1 MNDYKWNLKIF
12 FNTPKNESPE
22 NRENTEEIFFETFN
36 VPGLGEQELFDLIGY
51 KKWIENDVKV
61 RKKVLNR
68 LTDIVIN

>member
-36 VPGLGEQELFDLIGY
+36 VPGLEEQELFDLIGY